1 MNLSELVEKIAG
13 SFNLSELQE
22 LCVRLNIEYENLSGQ
37 NRKDK
42 VIALVNYC
50 KRHRRLEELVS
61 HCEIL
66 RPKESWLFNK
76 SWYSIDLLPELSP
89 NGNDSQSNLN
99 RRFWMIGLVVTV
111 FLIIGSIVVLPT
123 LFETGGNVGN
133 ADALQTSTPTLTP
146 TIDSTEMPKPDI
158 ESKEGTIVFA
168 SKRGGNGDYY
178 NLYLMKVDG
187 SFEPTQLTDSSA
199 NDDHPTWSPDGTQI
213 AFVSDRDGNSEIYI
227 LNIDSSDLIR
237 LTDNDAQDRSPQWS
251 PDGSQIVFQ
260 SDRGGNLDIYTMKI
274 DGSGLIP
281 LTDDPAIDRHPSWSP
296 DGNQIV
302 FISRRDG
309 NLEIYTMNAD
319 GSNETKLT
327 QTNTSENYP
336 FWSPDGSQ
344 ILYYSVEEESNNFDI
359 YVLDVNSSIPKRL
372 TDLSDSDEWYPTW
385 SPDGTKIVFLSTR
398 DGNTEIYSMNADGTG
413 EPMRLTNN
421 SADDNTP
428 QWKP

>member
-1 MNLSELVEKIAG
+1 MNLSELVEKIAR
-13 SFNLSELQE
+13 SFNLSELRE
-22 LCVRLNIEYENLSGQ
+22 LCVRLDIEYENLSGQ
-37 NRKDK
+37 NRNDK

-61 HCEIL
+61 HCDKL
-66 RPKESWLFNK
+66 RPKESWPFNK
-76 SWYSIDLLPELSP
+76 SWYSIDLLLEPSP
-89 NGNDSQSNLN
+89 NGKNSQLN

-111 FLIIGSIVVLPT
+111 FLIIGSIVVLPS
-123 LFETGGNVGN
+123 LFETAHDGGD
-133 ADALQTSTPTLTP
+133 ADASPISTSTHTP
-146 TIDSTEMPKPDI
+146 TIDSTETPTPEI
-158 ESKEGTIVFA
+158 ESDAGTIVFS

-187 SFEPTQLTDSSA
+187 SFEPTQLTNSFA

-213 AFVSDRDGNSEIYI
+213 AFVSDQDGNSEIYI
-227 LNIDSSDLIR
+227 LNIDSSDLVR
-237 LTDNDAQDRSPQWS
+237 LTNNDAQDRSPQWS

-274 DGSGLIP
+274 DGSDPIP

-319 GSNETKLT
+319 GSNETRLT

-344 ILYYSVEEESNNFDI
+344 FLYYSVEEESNNFDI
-359 YVLDVNSSIPKRL
+359 YVLDVNSSIPMRL
-372 TDLSDSDEWYPTW
+372 TDISDSDEWYPTW

-398 DGNTEIYSMNADGTG
+398 DGNQEIYTMNADGTG
-413 EPMRLTNN
+413 EATRLTNN
-421 SADDNTP
+421 SADDDTP